1 MRIGASTFSA
11 YKSTC
16 FVGEKAPNTRPLIL
30 GKKTALAAWP
40 RGLPDDFFSNQKIQF
55 G

>member
-16 FVGEKAPNTRPLIL
+16 FVGEKAPNTQPLIL